1 VKERIFKL
9 GDIRDPISR
18 ELVVAK
24 EYRNQMDQ
32 VLPRFLL
39 STVKVLTS
47 TTFSTFSFSFSFLEN
62 SVKLL

>member
-9 GDIRDPISR
+9 GDIRDPISG

-32 VLPRFLL
+32 VLTKFLL
-39 STVKVLTS
+39 STR
-47 TTFSTFSFSFSFLEN
+47 
-62 SVKLL
+62 